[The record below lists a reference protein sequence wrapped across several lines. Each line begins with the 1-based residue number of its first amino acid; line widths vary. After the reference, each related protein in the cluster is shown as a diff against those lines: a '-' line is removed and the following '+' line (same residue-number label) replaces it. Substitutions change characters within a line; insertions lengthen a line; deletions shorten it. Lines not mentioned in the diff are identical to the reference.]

1 MDMDVQERMPGDAE
15 YRGAIA
21 QLTEHSVGDR
31 LSFSLPG
38 DWRCIAAR
46 VAMVRDCDGWLV
58 VEAEDGSGFYSIHPL
73 WIRGF

>member
-1 MDMDVQERMPGDAE
+1 MDAYTERMPGDAE

-46 VAMVRDCDGWLV
+46 VALVRDDGWLC
-58 VEAEDGSGFYSIHPL
+58 VEAENDEGFYSIHAE
-73 WIRGF
+73 WVRGF